1 MSRNYSAN
9 LNRNLERLNDAN
21 YEVATSGRKIFK
33 MSDDTATGLRAMKV
47 RRSIDQLKSF
57 QDNAKNTK
65 VKIDSAEKIVGTIAE
80 LATQVYER
88 FNFALNDTNGE
99 TDREIIAQEFRKLQ
113 EEIVTSGNSQFAGR
127 YLFGGTNTMSAPFS
141 VNRTGMLVD
150 ENGDPDPNGKR
161 GEYEFPEGRGVQG
174 DANYLPPFVPD
185 YEAGYGKLMYNNVLM
200 TQISDEGDYSYMMTD
215 AAYADVGLGLAMEGQ
230 SQNVNV
236 NTAVKTTINGVNIMG
251 PGEDNLYD
259 TVTKLIDWLEGKPV
273 YEDPTADPPDVKYR
287 AYDNEYGGELLDLI
301 RSKADEVNMERTRL
315 GSESQYLEFTV
326 SRLDTEYDNLVVKQD
341 SLEFNEPSESIM
353 KFTMQQYVYNAS
365 LQMGSRLLQNSLFDY
380 MG

>member
-1 MSRNYSAN
+1 MSRNYSTN
-9 LNRNLERLNDAN
+9 LNKNLERLNKAN
-21 YEVATSGRKIFK
+21 YEVATSGRKIFQ

-57 QDNAKNTK
+57 QDNATNTK
-65 VKIDSAEKIVGTIAE
+65 VKMDSAEKVVGTIAE
-80 LATQVYER
+80 LATKVYER

-113 EEIVTSGNSQFAGR
+113 EEIVTSGNSQFAAR
-127 YLFGGTNTMSAPFS
+127 YLFGGTNTMSPPFS
-141 VNRTGMLVD
+141 IYQDPAV
-150 ENGDPDPNGKR
+150 GDPENPAGTGGDPTDPGYIPPYKPA
-161 GEYEFPEGRGVQG
+161 GE
-174 DANYLPPFVPD
+174 DH
-185 YEAGYGKLMYNNVLM
+185 GKLMYNNVLLKDIPGVIDPD
-200 TQISDEGDYSYMMTD
+200 TGVAPYQYMLDD
-215 AAYADVGLGLAMEGQ
+215 AAYADVGLGLAMDGET
-230 SQNVNV
+230 QNVNT

-251 PGEDNLYD
+251 AGEDNLYD
-259 TVTKLIDWLEGKPV
+259 TVTKLINWLEG
-273 YEDPTADPPDVKYR
+273 EPTYVAGSDPPEVEHR
-287 AYDNEYGGELLDLI
+287 PYDNEYGGELLDLI
-301 RSKADEVNMERTRL
+301 RSKADEINMERTRL

-341 SLEFNEPSESIM
+341 GLEFNEPSESIM

>member
-1 MSRNYSAN
+1 MRITNSTMSRNYSTN

-47 RRSIDQLKSF
+47 RRSLDQLKSF

-65 VKIDSAEKIVGTIAE
+65 VKIDSAEKVVGTIAE
-80 LATQVYER
+80 LATKVYEN
-88 FNFALNDTNGE
+88 FNRALNDTHGE
-99 TDREIIAQEFRKLQ
+99 TDRKIFAQEFRKLQ
-113 EEIVTSGNSQFAGR
+113 EEIVTSGNSQFADR

-141 VNRTGMLVD
+141 V
-150 ENGDPDPNGKR
+150 
-161 GEYEFPEGRGVQG
+161 GEYPGNGIPAG
-174 DANYLPPFVPD
+174 ADGHIPP
-185 YEAGYGKLMYNNVLM
+185 GGQKLMYNNVFVVDIPGPAGEY
-200 TQISDEGDYSYMMTD
+200 QYMVDD
-215 AAYADVGLGLAMEGQ
+215 AAYADVGLGLSMEGE

-236 NTAVKTTINGVNIMG
+236 NTAVKTTINGIDIMG
-251 PGEDNLYD
+251 KGDDNLYD
-259 TVTKLIDWLEGKPV
+259 TVTKIIDWLEGKPV
-273 YEDPTADPPDVKYR
+273 VANPADPASVSYPPY
-287 AYDNEYGGELLDLI
+287 NHEYGGQLLDLI
-301 RSKADEVNMERTRL
+301 KEKANEINMERTRL

-341 SLEFNEPSESIM
+341 GLEFNEPSESIM